1 MARGMETGKTPIEV
15 KWRRRCAQ
23 SARRRRPFARPLILS
38 QTFELA
44 NGKARAGRTIAG
56 PVKAA
61 PFESPSADVRGYP
74 RLFTFR

>member
-1 MARGMETGKTPIEV
+1 MEAPVHPKRAQTPPIRSTTYLV
-15 KWRRRCAQ
+15 PDIRK
-23 SARRRRPFARPLILS
+23 
-38 QTFELA
+38 LA